1 MYNKSAV
8 GPIAISIVL
17 VISYSLLSSTVNGL
31 PSKEASISVRTDS
44 SAYYPNDP
52 IDISGSVHFANGTA
66 VSDVPVNIIVFP
78 KGNTSHII
86 FDTTVITN
94 TDGTYT
100 DNTLR
105 VSEPDYS
112 AMGTFSLIWNHKPV
126 PSGRIYA
133 IIVTTLVNDSST
145 SGSSDIEIRN
155 SFLTSTNIAL
165 YMGAL
170 WFILFIVAVWWPM
183 KSEKN
188 DEKQMNSLEK
198 TEKRRWVKLK
208 EYLKAGMQSK
218 EIAVF
223 FLISAIV
230 LTPIVAFLLVDIQV
244 GKGSPLGLVK
254 KEVLVNGTANIQWVI
269 NVGGWADNGFKSGI
283 QIPVYILV
291 FGIAGGYIR
300 YLFEIYNGWRRG
312 LSPPVITDPT
322 DGSDIKV
329 NNPEITGTSDPSV
342 TIVVFDGD
350 TPVGT
355 TKADKTGIWNV
366 TTSALSA
373 GTHAIKAKAT
383 DNTESSS
390 AFSSTV
396 SINIS
401 QAIGGP
407 ISPKRSP
414 RENDDRNLELFKKSL
429 QEMALI
435 FLAPL
440 LAIAIW
446 FVLFQGG
453 TTADY
458 TLAAIGITTGFLI
471 REIVTRLIS
480 FASPSVTGQQAIKP

>member
-17 VISYSLLSSTVNGL
+17 VIACSLLSSTVNGL

-44 SAYYPNDP
+44 GAYYPNDP

-78 KGNTSHII
+78 KENKSHII

-105 VSEPDYS
+105 VSAPDYS

-133 IIVTTLVNDSST
+133 IIATTVVNDSST
-145 SGSSDIEIRN
+145 FGSSDIEIRN
-155 SFLTSTNIAL
+155 SFLTSTNIAF

-183 KSEKN
+183 KRS
-188 DEKQMNSLEK
+188 DEATHENKETRS
-198 TEKRRWVKLK
+198 WV
-208 EYLKAGMQSK
+208 EYFKAGMQSK

-254 KEVLVNGTANIQWVI
+254 KEVLVNGTANIQWVL
-269 NVGGWADNGFKSGI
+269 NVGGWADNSFKSGI
-283 QIPVYILV
+283 QIPIYILV

-312 LSPPVITDPT
+312 LSAPTITDPT
-322 DGSDIKV
+322 NGSAIRDS
-329 NNPEITGTSDPSV
+329 NPEITGTSDPSV
-342 TIVVFDGD
+342 TIIVFDGD

-355 TKADKTGIWNV
+355 TKADKKGTWSV
-366 TTSALSA
+366 RTSTLSV
-373 GTHAIKAKAT
+373 GTHALKAKAT
-383 DNTESSS
+383 DDTESSS
-390 AFSSTV
+390 AFSAVV

-401 QAIGGP
+401 QAVGGP
-407 ISPKRSP
+407 VRRKESSK
-414 RENDDRNLELFKKSL
+414 EKDEKNLELFKKSL

-480 FASPSVTGQQAIKP
+480 FASPTVTGQQVIKP

>member
-8 GPIAISIVL
+8 GLIGISIVL

-52 IDISGSVHFANGTA
+52 IDISGSVHFANGSA

-78 KGNTSHII
+78 KGNTSRII

-105 VSEPDYS
+105 VSEPEYS
-112 AMGTFSLIWNHKPV
+112 AMGTFFLFSKDKSV
-126 PSGRIYA
+126 PSGILYEINA
-133 IIVTTLVNDSST
+133 TAVVNNSST
-145 SGSSDIEIRN
+145 SGSGDIEIRN

-165 YMGAL
+165 YMGAI
-170 WFILFIVAVWWPM
+170 WFILFIIAVWWPM
-183 KSEKN
+183 KSTAVGANGNNETR
-188 DEKQMNSLEK
+188 S
-198 TEKRRWVKLK
+198 WV

-254 KEVLVNGTANIQWVI
+254 KETIVNGTANIQWVI

-283 QIPVYILV
+283 QIPVYIMV

-300 YLFEIYNGWRRG
+300 YLFEIYNGWRRS
-312 LSPPVITDPT
+312 LSAPTITDPT
-322 DGSDIKV
+322 NGSDIRV

-342 TIVVFDGD
+342 TVIVFDGD
-350 TPVGT
+350 TPIGT
-355 TKADKTGIWNV
+355 TKADKKGTWSV
-366 TTSALSA
+366 RTSTLSD

-383 DNTESSS
+383 DDSESSS
-390 AFSSTV
+390 AFSDIV
-396 SINIS
+396 NINIS
-401 QAIGGP
+401 QAVGGP
-407 ISPKRSP
+407 IRGK
-414 RENDDRNLELFKKSL
+414 ELAEQKDDKNLELFKKSL

-480 FASPSVTGQQAIKP
+480 FASPTVTGQQVIKP